1 MCYAL
6 PVMLRGRCSCIISG
20 RPTPLSFASSSLL
33 RPLTSLFPLHL
44 RKPPVSPLFP
54 LLTQKQGE
62 AGAFPPNVFAFN
74 PFVFFDHVNYSVK
87 YNCRRA
93 DIPILARGTNAA
105 RCAGTRQQNR
115 GDEAKGGELYSGSAV
130 RRLQMKPTGDS
141 VSRIISGV
149 PEATIDKSKRDFL
162 RAAMAL
168 LAGLNLPRTSL
179 AGGGL
184 HGAGGSGQRVVL
196 VVFGGVRRAETFS
209 PQGLVNIPHL
219 SADLLPQSLFYRD
232 ARNEGVTAHFNA
244 ISSILTGNWQRVDDW
259 GKLAPTTPTLFEQFR
274 KGLGAAQSD
283 TWVVASN
290 KALTNLIGASSATDY
305 GPPYGANVV
314 FPKQLMVAAVA
325 NALRAGRSRNM
336 ADREKIET
344 ELQSMLEAGNYE
356 GLGWSVFDGAERL
369 DPRVRGIIDG
379 GHHVLCAQRRP
390 HFGRRTDVPGEPR
403 GHAEIFTAP
412 SGGYLFGC
420 GSGALRFLRDARW
433 RHTERRPALPIR
445 CGRKYKQTPNIRARP
460 HWW

>member
-1 MCYAL
+1 
-6 PVMLRGRCSCIISG
+6 
-20 RPTPLSFASSSLL
+20 
-33 RPLTSLFPLHL
+33 
-44 RKPPVSPLFP
+44 
-54 LLTQKQGE
+54 
-62 AGAFPPNVFAFN
+62 
-74 PFVFFDHVNYSVK
+74 
-87 YNCRRA
+87 
-93 DIPILARGTNAA
+93 
-105 RCAGTRQQNR
+105 
-115 GDEAKGGELYSGSAV
+115 
-130 RRLQMKPTGDS
+130 MKPTGDS
-141 VSRIISGV
+141 VPRIISGV

-168 LAGLNLPRTSL
+168 LAGLNLPRTSF
-179 AGGGL
+179 AGGGR

-209 PQGLVNIPHL
+209 PQGLENIPRL
-219 SADLLPQSLFYRD
+219 SQDLFPQSLFYRD

-274 KGLGAAQSD
+274 KRLGAAQSD

-336 ADREKIET
+336 ADREKIEA
-344 ELQSMLEAGNYE
+344 ELRSTLEAGNYE

-369 DPRVRGIIDG
+369 DPRVRGIIEEAITSFVRSGGPTSGDELTFLVSREVMRKFSPRLLVVIFSDVEVAHFGSYAMHVGGIRTGDRLAYQMWQEIQANSEYKGKTTMVVMPEFGRDPDG
-379 GHHVLCAQRRP
+379 STTNGFFNHRGDTESTRSTWMMALGAAVEKPQIIERPIRHVDLCATLGDLLGCPPMDSQGVRLK
-390 HFGRRTDVPGEPR
+390 ELR
-403 GHAEIFTAP
+403 G
-412 SGGYLFGC
+412 
-420 GSGALRFLRDARW
+420 
-433 RHTERRPALPIR
+433 
-445 CGRKYKQTPNIRARP
+445 
-460 HWW
+460 

>member
-1 MCYAL
+1 
-6 PVMLRGRCSCIISG
+6 
-20 RPTPLSFASSSLL
+20 
-33 RPLTSLFPLHL
+33 
-44 RKPPVSPLFP
+44 
-54 LLTQKQGE
+54 
-62 AGAFPPNVFAFN
+62 
-74 PFVFFDHVNYSVK
+74 
-87 YNCRRA
+87 
-93 DIPILARGTNAA
+93 
-105 RCAGTRQQNR
+105 
-115 GDEAKGGELYSGSAV
+115 
-130 RRLQMKPTGDS
+130 MKPTGDS

-149 PEATIDKSKRDFL
+149 PEASIDRSKRDFL

-168 LAGLNLPRTSL
+168 LAGLGLPRTSL
-179 AGGGL
+179 AGGGR

-219 SADLLPQSLFYRD
+219 SGDLLPQSLFYRD
-232 ARNEGVTAHFNA
+232 NRNEGVTAHFNA

-290 KALTNLIGASSATDY
+290 KALTNLIGASSATNY
-305 GPPYGANVV
+305 GPGYGANVV

-336 ADREKIET
+336 ADREKIEA

-369 DPRVRGIIDG
+369 DPRVRGTIEEAITSFVRSGGPTSGDELTFLVSREVMRKFSPRLLVVIFSDVEVAHFGSYAMHVGGIRTGDRLSYQMWQEIQANPEYKGRTTMVVMPEFGRDPDGSTTNGFFNHRGDTESTRSTWMMALGAAVEKPQIIERPIR
-379 GHHVLCAQRRP
+379 HVDLCATLGDLLGCPPMDTQGARLK
-390 HFGRRTDVPGEPR
+390 ELR
-403 GHAEIFTAP
+403 G
-412 SGGYLFGC
+412 
-420 GSGALRFLRDARW
+420 
-433 RHTERRPALPIR
+433 
-445 CGRKYKQTPNIRARP
+445 
-460 HWW
+460 

>member
-1 MCYAL
+1 
-6 PVMLRGRCSCIISG
+6 
-20 RPTPLSFASSSLL
+20 
-33 RPLTSLFPLHL
+33 
-44 RKPPVSPLFP
+44 
-54 LLTQKQGE
+54 
-62 AGAFPPNVFAFN
+62 
-74 PFVFFDHVNYSVK
+74 
-87 YNCRRA
+87 
-93 DIPILARGTNAA
+93 
-105 RCAGTRQQNR
+105 
-115 GDEAKGGELYSGSAV
+115 
-130 RRLQMKPTGDS
+130 MKPTGDS
-141 VSRIISGV
+141 VSRVISGV
-149 PEATIDKSKRDFL
+149 PEATIDKSKREFL

-184 HGAGGSGQRVVL
+184 HGTGGSGQRVVI

-219 SADLLPQSLFYRD
+219 SGDLLPQSLFYRD

-244 ISSILTGNWQRVDDW
+244 ISSMLTGNWQRVDDW

-305 GPPYGANVV
+305 GPMYGANVV

-336 ADREKIET
+336 ADREKIEA

-369 DPRVRGIIDG
+369 DPRVRATIEEAITSFVRSGGPTSGDELTFLVSREVMRKFSPRLLVVIFSDVEVAHFGSYAMHVGGIRTGDRLSYQMWQEIQANSEYKRKTTMVVMPEFGRDPDG
-379 GHHVLCAQRRP
+379 STTNGFFNHRGDTESTRGTWMMALGAAVEKPQIIERPIRHVDLCATLGDLLGCPPMDSQGVRLK
-390 HFGRRTDVPGEPR
+390 ELR
-403 GHAEIFTAP
+403 G
-412 SGGYLFGC
+412 
-420 GSGALRFLRDARW
+420 
-433 RHTERRPALPIR
+433 
-445 CGRKYKQTPNIRARP
+445 
-460 HWW
+460 